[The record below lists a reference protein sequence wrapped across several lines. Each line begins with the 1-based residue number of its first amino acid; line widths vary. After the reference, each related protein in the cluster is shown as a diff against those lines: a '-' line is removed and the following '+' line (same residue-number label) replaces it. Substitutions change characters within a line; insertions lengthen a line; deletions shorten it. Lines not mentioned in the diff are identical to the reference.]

1 MTPDDVLTRVL
12 ILTPTRKDAE
22 VTASLLTKADVT
34 CFICRDLRHLAET
47 ISEGAAAVLL
57 TEEVI
62 SAAGLKNLL
71 NSLRQQPTWSDLP
84 IVMLMQGSIA
94 SNAATK
100 LIHDLGNVTLLE
112 RPAPTRSVVS
122 AVRTAIRSRQRQYQI
137 RDQMEAIRIAQNE
150 RERLLE
156 SERAARQE
164 AERASRIKDEFLAT
178 LSHELRTPLHAI
190 FGWTQLI
197 KLNPS
202 DSDAISEGISVIDR
216 NVRLQTELIEDLLDM
231 SRIISGK
238 VRLDMRRVKIPELI
252 DAALG
257 SVTPALSVKSI
268 RLEKVIASGVKYVTG
283 DPGRLQQ
290 VLWNLLTNAIKFTPK
305 GGQIQ
310 ILADRVAS
318 HLEISVTDTGEGIAP
333 EFLSQLFERFS
344 QGDASTTRNHG
355 GLGLGLSIV
364 RHLVEMHGGTIRA
377 KSPGVGQG
385 ATFVVSLPILAVNSV
400 EGELRDQIGADR
412 RTLSHDALKLKGLRV
427 LVVDDEADA
436 RDLVRRF
443 LIDCEAI
450 PELAASAAEAES
462 LLSSFKPNVIISDIG
477 MPDQDG
483 YAFMRGVRRKG
494 LTTPALALTAFA
506 RDEDRASSI
515 QAGYQ
520 MHLRKPVDPAEL
532 IAAVANLAGR

>member
-1 MTPDDVLTRVL
+1 M
-12 ILTPTRKDAE
+12 
-22 VTASLLTKADVT
+22 
-34 CFICRDLRHLAET
+34 
-47 ISEGAAAVLL
+47 
-57 TEEVI
+57 
-62 SAAGLKNLL
+62 
-71 NSLRQQPTWSDLP
+71 
-84 IVMLMQGSIA
+84 
-94 SNAATK
+94 
-100 LIHDLGNVTLLE
+100 
-112 RPAPTRSVVS
+112 
-122 AVRTAIRSRQRQYQI
+122 
-137 RDQMEAIRIAQNE
+137 
-150 RERLLE
+150 
-156 SERAARQE
+156 
-164 AERASRIKDEFLAT
+164 
-178 LSHELRTPLHAI
+178 
-190 FGWTQLI
+190 
-197 KLNPS
+197 
-202 DSDAISEGISVIDR
+202 
-216 NVRLQTELIEDLLDM
+216 
-231 SRIISGK
+231 
-238 VRLDMRRVKIPELI
+238 
-252 DAALG
+252 
-257 SVTPALSVKSI
+257 PALSAKNI
-268 RLEKVIASGVKYVTG
+268 RLEKVVASGVEYVSG

-305 GGQIQ
+305 GGKIQ
-310 ILADRVAS
+310 VLAHRVAS

-344 QGDASTTRNHG
+344 QADASTTRNHG

-377 KSPGVGQG
+377 ESPGVGQG

-400 EGELRDQIGADR
+400 DGESRDQIDEDR
-412 RTLSHDALKLKGLRV
+412 RTLSSDAPKLKGLRI

-477 MPDQDG
+477 MPNQDG
-483 YAFMRGVRRKG
+483 YAFMRGVRRQG

-532 IAAVANLAGR
+532 IAAVASLAGR

>member
-1 MTPDDVLTRVL
+1 M
-12 ILTPTRKDAE
+12 
-22 VTASLLTKADVT
+22 
-34 CFICRDLRHLAET
+34 
-47 ISEGAAAVLL
+47 
-57 TEEVI
+57 
-62 SAAGLKNLL
+62 
-71 NSLRQQPTWSDLP
+71 
-84 IVMLMQGSIA
+84 
-94 SNAATK
+94 
-100 LIHDLGNVTLLE
+100 
-112 RPAPTRSVVS
+112 
-122 AVRTAIRSRQRQYQI
+122 
-137 RDQMEAIRIAQNE
+137 
-150 RERLLE
+150 
-156 SERAARQE
+156 
-164 AERASRIKDEFLAT
+164 
-178 LSHELRTPLHAI
+178 
-190 FGWTQLI
+190 
-197 KLNPS
+197 
-202 DSDAISEGISVIDR
+202 
-216 NVRLQTELIEDLLDM
+216 
-231 SRIISGK
+231 
-238 VRLDMRRVKIPELI
+238 
-252 DAALG
+252 
-257 SVTPALSVKSI
+257 PALSAKNI
-268 RLEKVIASGVKYVTG
+268 RLEKVVASDVEYVSG

-305 GGQIQ
+305 GGKIQ
-310 ILADRVAS
+310 VLAHRVAS

-344 QGDASTTRNHG
+344 QADASTTRNHG

-377 KSPGVGQG
+377 ESPGVGQG

-400 EGELRDQIGADR
+400 DGESRDQIDEVNR
-412 RTLSHDALKLKGLRV
+412 RTLSSDATKLKGLRI

-477 MPDQDG
+477 MPNQDG
-483 YAFMRGVRRKG
+483 YAFMRGVRRQG

-532 IAAVANLAGR
+532 IAAVASLAGR

>member
-1 MTPDDVLTRVL
+1 
-12 ILTPTRKDAE
+12 
-22 VTASLLTKADVT
+22 
-34 CFICRDLRHLAET
+34 
-47 ISEGAAAVLL
+47 
-57 TEEVI
+57 
-62 SAAGLKNLL
+62 
-71 NSLRQQPTWSDLP
+71 
-84 IVMLMQGSIA
+84 
-94 SNAATK
+94 
-100 LIHDLGNVTLLE
+100 
-112 RPAPTRSVVS
+112 
-122 AVRTAIRSRQRQYQI
+122 
-137 RDQMEAIRIAQNE
+137 MEALRIAQSE
-150 RERLLE
+150 RQQLLE

-164 AERASRIKDEFLAT
+164 AERAGRIKDEFLAT

-202 DSDAISEGISVIDR
+202 DEAAISEGISVIDR

-238 VRLDMRRVKIPELI
+238 VRLDMRRVRIPELI
-252 DAALG
+252 DAALD
-257 SVTPALSVKSI
+257 SVMPALSVKNI
-268 RLEKVIASGVKYVTG
+268 RLEKVVASGVEYVSG

-305 GGQIQ
+305 EGTIQ
-310 ILADRVAS
+310 VRAHRVAS

-344 QGDASTTRNHG
+344 QADASSTRNHG

-377 KSPGVGQG
+377 ESPGVGQG
-385 ATFVVSLPILAVNSV
+385 ATFVVSLPILAVNIV
-400 EGELRDQIGADR
+400 DGESRDQMDEVDR
-412 RTLSHDALKLKGLRV
+412 RTLSNDARKLKGLRI

-462 LLSSFKPNVIISDIG
+462 LVASFKPNVIISDIG
-477 MPDQDG
+477 MPNQDG
-483 YAFMRGVRRKG
+483 YMFMRGVRRQG
-494 LTTPALALTAFA
+494 VTTPALALTAFA
-506 RDEDRASSI
+506 RDKDRASSI

>member
-1 MTPDDVLTRVL
+1 MTRDNVLTRVL
-12 ILTPTRKDAE
+12 ILTPTKKDAE
-22 VTASLLTKADVT
+22 VTSSLLTKADVT
-34 CFICRDLRHLAET
+34 CFVCRDLRHLAQE
-47 ISEGAAAVLL
+47 ISEGAGAVLL

-62 SAAGLKNLL
+62 SAAGLQDLL
-71 NSLRQQPTWSDLP
+71 NSLHQQPAWSDLP
-84 IVMLMQGSIA
+84 VVMLMQGSVA

-100 LIHDLGNVTLLE
+100 LIRDLGNVTLLE

-122 AVRTAIRSRQRQYQI
+122 AVQTAIRSRQRQYQI
-137 RDQMEAIRIAQNE
+137 RDQMEAIRRAQDE
-150 RERLLE
+150 RAQLLE

-164 AERASRIKDEFLAT
+164 AERAGRIKDEFLAT
-178 LSHELRTPLHAI
+178 LSHELRTPLNAI

-202 DSDAISEGISVIDR
+202 DAEAISEGINVIDR

-238 VRLDMRRVKIPELI
+238 VRLDMRRVQIPDVI
-252 DAALG
+252 DAALD
-257 SVTPALSVKSI
+257 SAMPALSAKNI
-268 RLEKVIASGVKYVTG
+268 RLEKVVASGVEYVSG

-305 GGQIQ
+305 GGKIQ
-310 ILADRVAS
+310 VLAHRVAS

-333 EFLSQLFERFS
+333 EFLPQLFERFS
-344 QGDASTTRNHG
+344 QADASTTRNHG

-377 KSPGVGQG
+377 ESPGVGQG

-400 EGELRDQIGADR
+400 DGESRDQIGEDR
-412 RTLSHDALKLKGLRV
+412 RTLSRDAPKLKGLRV

-477 MPDQDG
+477 MPNQDG
-483 YAFMRGVRRKG
+483 YAFMRGVRRQG

-506 RDEDRASSI
+506 RDEDRSSSI

-532 IAAVANLAGR
+532 IAAVASLAGR